1 MKITDLLGVSLIEI
15 KNRIIPLKEIDY
27 QDVQI
32 GDIMV
37 KLQYMD
43 DNFSAIQITEKYI
56 EDGGR
61 YGNKMFTYNVY
72 KISYGRID
80 ENGNPIIEEILLDIS
95 SHDYSYQGLL
105 REKWDYVLSLSP
117 SLPTLNYP
125 EGLL

>member
-43 DNFSAIQITEKYI
+43 DNFSAIQITEKYV
-56 EDGGR
+56 EGDVGR
-61 YGNKMFTYNVY
+61 FFEEKMFTYHVYSIRNV
-72 KISYGRID
+72 
-80 ENGNPIIEEILLDIS
+80 NPIIEEILS
-95 SHDYSYQGLL
+95 EVPSHNYSYNGLL
-105 REKWDYVLSLSP
+105 KEGYWSYLRMPPSP
-117 SLPTLNYP
+117 VIALNYP
-125 EGLL
+125 EGLS